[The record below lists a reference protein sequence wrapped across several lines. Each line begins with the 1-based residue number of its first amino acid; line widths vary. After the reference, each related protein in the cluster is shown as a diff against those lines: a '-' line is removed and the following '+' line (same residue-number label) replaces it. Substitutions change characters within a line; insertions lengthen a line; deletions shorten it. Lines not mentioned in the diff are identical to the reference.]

1 MEIRL
6 PWGKDALGV
15 TVPDTWNV
23 IYPARIS
30 PEKKRRDTGV
40 AIVTKAMQNPF
51 GMKPLDSMKLKGK
64 RVVIIVD
71 DNTRPT
77 PAYTFF
83 TLILDSLKKA
93 GADLKNVVLLPG
105 LGIHTAM
112 TEEEMADKVGAK
124 NLKKIKWENHNAFD
138 PTAQHFFGST
148 MRGTP
153 VYLNKRLASAD
164 LIILVGLIEPHL
176 WAGFG
181 GGMKNI
187 LPGVASAET
196 IGRHHEIIAEPPY
209 RFNRVGVLPEE
220 NSFRQDLE
228 EIRSMILADIFCVN
242 VSLDHTGEITA
253 AFAGDPIRSHRA
265 GVEHNYNELGLAL
278 EKQVD
283 GIIVNSYPMDINFK
297 QSMKCVGNSLPALK
311 PGGVVMGF
319 LRAERGLD
327 DIPMPKDAKPLWLVK
342 AILRLIGPSRVRAFL
357 DIAKKGLNVE
367 EKFLIYYSMQLI
379 RQYDLYFHVPTL
391 SAGEVKALGFF
402 ENYADPQAV
411 IDRAVRSLGK
421 NATVAVFPQGGATF
435 PVVGGK

>member
-228 EIRSMILADIFCVN
+228 EIR
-242 VSLDHTGEITA
+242 
-253 AFAGDPIRSHRA
+253 R
-265 GVEHNYNELGLAL
+265 
-278 EKQVD
+278 
-283 GIIVNSYPMDINFK
+283 
-297 QSMKCVGNSLPALK
+297 
-311 PGGVVMGF
+311 
-319 LRAERGLD
+319 
-327 DIPMPKDAKPLWLVK
+327 
-342 AILRLIGPSRVRAFL
+342 
-357 DIAKKGLNVE
+357 
-367 EKFLIYYSMQLI
+367 
-379 RQYDLYFHVPTL
+379 
-391 SAGEVKALGFF
+391 
-402 ENYADPQAV
+402 
-411 IDRAVRSLGK
+411 
-421 NATVAVFPQGGATF
+421 
-435 PVVGGK
+435 